1 MRQRR
6 SLSPKSLFVVGAAA
20 CAACAACMAL
30 TVSAGTAAAA
40 TCPPP
45 PSSVQPFVPW
55 SDANDYVLTTGGAF
69 ESGSQAWSLQGG
81 ADLVADNA
89 PNALDPTTDKHAL
102 YLPTGASAT
111 SPCTTAPNIVG
122 LVRFFTKAAS
132 TSGELKVEVLVKG
145 KTYLAGTITAG
156 SGWAPA
162 PLLSSNAPAYKG
174 AVAYQV
180 RLTATGAAFTVDDVY
195 FDPYSS
201 K

>member
-1 MRQRR
+1 MRQNRVMC
-6 SLSPKSLFVVGAAA
+6 SKTFLAVAAAA
-20 CAACAACMAL
+20 CSAWVAAA
-30 TVSAGTAAAA
+30 VSVGAAAAA

-45 PSSVQPFVPW
+45 PTSVHPFAPW
-55 SDANDYVLTTGGAF
+55 SDANSYVLTTGGAF
-69 ESGSQAWSLQGG
+69 EPGGESWSLQGG

-89 PNALDPTTDKHAL
+89 PNALDPVTDDHAL
-102 YLPTGASAT
+102 YLPAGASVT

-122 LVRFFTKAAS
+122 IVRFFAKAAS
-132 TSGELKVEVLVKG
+132 TSGQLNVEVLVKG

-162 PLLSSNAPAYKG
+162 PMLSSNAPAYKG

-180 RLTATGAAFTVDDVY
+180 RLSASGSAFTVDDVY